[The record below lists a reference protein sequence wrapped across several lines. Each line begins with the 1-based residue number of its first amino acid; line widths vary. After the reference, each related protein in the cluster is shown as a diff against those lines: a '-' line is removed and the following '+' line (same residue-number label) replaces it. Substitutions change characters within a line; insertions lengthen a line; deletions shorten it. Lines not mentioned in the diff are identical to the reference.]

1 MNPLRRTQP
10 SRGSIRRSFLSLP
23 TLLSF
28 ALAAALIVIL
38 ATTFDLDW
46 ERTWRNI
53 RDMDPWMY
61 ALALLAYYSSFAFRG
76 VRWRILA
83 QNAVPN
89 AVPTADADDDAGNAN
104 NYAGNDDGRDTDSD
118 AGSVANNDA
127 DSAVRLPSS
136 AWIGGLIVI
145 GWFVN
150 SVTWLRLGDAYRA
163 YALADDSGATFSWSL
178 GTVFAE
184 RVLDM
189 ITVAALVVVAVG
201 LLAATGGL
209 PGDWWWYIIFIALA
223 MAAAISLAAALMK
236 RYGANIVRIIP
247 GRLEGAYRAFHEG
260 TLGSFDRLPAALS
273 LGGVGWLLEIA
284 RLYFVIAALGL
295 DVSLALIPVVALGH
309 AVLSTVPTPGG
320 MGAVEPGVTGLL
332 LIEASAADAA
342 SVVIIDR
349 SITYASVIAVG
360 GALFLLRQ
368 VVRAGRG

>member
-28 ALAAALIVIL
+28 ALAAALIAIL

-46 ERTWRNI
+46 DRTWRNI

-61 ALALLAYYSSFAFRG
+61 ALALLAYYVSFAFRG

-83 QNAVPN
+83 QNAVPDAAN
-89 AVPTADADDDAGNAN
+89 PSADDET
-104 NYAGNDDGRDTDSD
+104 GNDDGQEDRD
-118 AGSVANNDA
+118 AI
-127 DSAVRLPSS
+127 RLPSS
-136 AWIGGLIVI
+136 AWIGGLIMI

-189 ITVAALVVVAVG
+189 ITVAALVIIAVG
-201 LLAATGGL
+201 LLATTGGL

-236 RYGANIVRIIP
+236 RYGANIVRILP
-247 GRLEGAYRAFHEG
+247 GRLEGAYRAFQEG

-273 LGGVGWLLEIA
+273 LGAVGWLLEIA
-284 RLYFVIAALGL
+284 RLYFVIAALGV
-295 DVSLALIPVVALGH
+295 DVSFALVPVVALGH

-368 VVRAGRG
+368 VVRARRGPAESPPP

>member
-1 MNPLRRTQP
+1 MNPPKRTQP
-10 SRGSIRRSFLSLP
+10 PRGSIRRSFLSLP

-28 ALAAALIVIL
+28 ALAAALIAIL

-61 ALALLAYYSSFAFRG
+61 ALALLAYYASFAFRG

-89 AVPTADADDDAGNAN
+89 AANPSADDAADDHANA
-104 NYAGNDDGRDTDSD
+104 AI
-118 AGSVANNDA
+118 
-127 DSAVRLPSS
+127 RLPSS
-136 AWIGGLIVI
+136 AWIGGLIMI

-201 LLAATGGL
+201 LLAANAGL
-209 PGDWWWYIIFIALA
+209 PGAWWWYIIAIALA
-223 MAAAISLAAALMK
+223 MALAISVAAALMM
-236 RYGANIVRIIP
+236 RYGANLANVLP
-247 GRLEGAYRAFHEG
+247 GRLAGAYRAFQAG
-260 TLGSFDRLPAALS
+260 ALGSFDRLPAALS
-273 LGGVGWLLEIA
+273 LGAVGWLLEIA

-295 DVSLALIPVVALGH
+295 DVSFALVPVVALGH

-368 VVRAGRG
+368 VVRARRRPAESPPP

>member
-10 SRGSIRRSFLSLP
+10 SRGSIRRSFLSAP

-28 ALAAALIVIL
+28 ALAAALIAIL

-53 RDMDPWMY
+53 REMDPWMY

-76 VRWRILA
+76 IRWRMLA
-83 QNAVPN
+83 ENA
-89 AVPTADADDDAGNAN
+89 TGGNA
-104 NYAGNDDGRDTDSD
+104 GD
-118 AGSVANNDA
+118 
-127 DSAVRLPSS
+127 VRLPSS
-136 AWIGGLIVI
+136 LWISGLIVI

-163 YALADDSGATFSWSL
+163 YALGDDSGATFSWSL

-189 ITVAALVVVAVG
+189 ITVAALVVIAVA
-201 LLAATGGL
+201 LLTATGDL
-209 PGDWWWYIIFIALA
+209 PGAWRWYIIVIALA
-223 MAAAISLAAALMK
+223 MTIAISLAAALMK
-236 RYGANIVRIIP
+236 RYGASLARRLP
-247 GRLEGAYRAFHEG
+247 DRLEGAYRGFQEG
-260 TLGSFDRLPAALS
+260 SLGSFHRLPAALS
-273 LGGVGWLLEIA
+273 LGAIGWFLEIA
-284 RLYFVIAALGL
+284 RLYFVIEALG
-295 DVSLALIPVVALGH
+295 VEMGFALIPVVALGH

-332 LIEASAADAA
+332 LIELSAADAA
-342 SVVIIDR
+342 SIVIIDR
-349 SITYASVIAVG
+349 SITYLSVIAVG

-368 VVRAGRG
+368 IVRARRGKKGPGSESGG

>member
-1 MNPLRRTQP
+1 MSAFRRPQP
-10 SRGSIRRSFLSLP
+10 PRGSIVRSFLSAP

-28 ALAAALIVIL
+28 ALAAALIAIL

-53 RDMDPWMY
+53 RAMDPWMY
-61 ALALLAYYSSFAFRG
+61 ALAMIAYYSSFAFRG
-76 VRWRILA
+76 IRWRILA
-83 QNAVPN
+83 ENA
-89 AVPTADADDDAGNAN
+89 AKDDSGADARG
-104 NYAGNDDGRDTDSD
+104 
-118 AGSVANNDA
+118 
-127 DSAVRLPSS
+127 VRLPSS
-136 AWIGGLIVI
+136 LWIGGLIVI

-163 YALADDSGATFSWSL
+163 YALGDDSGATFSWSL

-189 ITVAALVVVAVG
+189 ITVAALIIVAVA

-209 PGDWWWYIIFIALA
+209 PGAWWWYIIAIALG
-223 MAAAISLAAALMK
+223 MALAISLAAVLMK
-236 RYGANIVRIIP
+236 RYGARLVRLLP
-247 GRLEGAYRAFHEG
+247 DSLAGAYHAFRG
-260 TLGSFDRLPAALS
+260 GALGSFGRLPAALS
-273 LGGVGWLLEIA
+273 LGAVGWLMEIA
-284 RLYFVIAALGL
+284 RLYFVIAALG
-295 DVSLALIPVVALGH
+295 VEVGFALVPVVALGH

-342 SVVIIDR
+342 SIVIIDR

-360 GALFLLRQ
+360 GALFLARQ
-368 VVRAGRG
+368 VAKARGRRNERREEIVARK